1 MSAKETKQVSSKK
14 RTIPMVTL
22 RVYWGNDDAES
33 SFRMP
38 ASKWKKVQNGLPYT
52 RNTYG
57 WYEGVRQN
65 VTWSFNYRK
74 DKIGLYCVDGEDGQQ
89 CVVDGDISYIFVS

>member
-1 MSAKETKQVSSKK
+1 MTTKTKKPLSKSK
-14 RTIPMVTL
+14 PVPMVTL
-22 RVYWGNDDAES
+22 TAFWGNGDAQS

-38 ASKWKKVQNGLPYT
+38 ASKWKKVQDGLPYT

-57 WYEGVRQN
+57 WYEGKRQC
-65 VTWSFNYRK
+65 VTWSFNYRE
-74 DKIGLYCVDGEDGQQ
+74 DKIGRYCVDGEDGRQ